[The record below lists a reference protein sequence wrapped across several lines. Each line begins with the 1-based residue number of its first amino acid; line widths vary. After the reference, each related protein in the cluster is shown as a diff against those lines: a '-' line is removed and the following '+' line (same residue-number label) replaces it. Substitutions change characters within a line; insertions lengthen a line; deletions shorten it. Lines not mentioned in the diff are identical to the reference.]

1 MYRIIGAYSNL
12 FNFGGSEAA
21 DKSDDGG
28 YVLNI
33 TPWSSEVL
41 ESAAALRREIEE
53 RRRELVAATPGKLG
67 KRGPSGKMDYR
78 GTYTHRQRY
87 HGGA

>member
-1 MYRIIGAYSNL
+1 M
-12 FNFGGSEAA
+12 
-21 DKSDDGG
+21 
-28 YVLNI
+28 LNI

-78 GTYTHRQRY
+78 CTYTHRQRY
-87 HGGA
+87 HGGACYNF

>member
-1 MYRIIGAYSNL
+1 M
-12 FNFGGSEAA
+12 
-21 DKSDDGG
+21 
-28 YVLNI
+28 LNI

-41 ESAAALRREIEE
+41 ESAAALRKELEE

-78 GTYTHRQRY
+78 GMGSTYIHFYRQGY
-87 HGGA
+87 YSV

>member
-1 MYRIIGAYSNL
+1 M
-12 FNFGGSEAA
+12 
-21 DKSDDGG
+21 
-28 YVLNI
+28 LNI

-78 GTYTHRQRY
+78 GTCTHRQRC